1 MNSTSSIKC
10 PMATTA
16 QCPFNSLP
24 TEVFHTIFNTL
35 SEPEFVNCSRA
46 SKSLYRLCAPYLWSK
61 IHIQSSSQ
69 LKDFQTTEAQS
80 ALSRNSRHVRSL
92 FLFKELHSTFLPL
105 STAASEGYLP
115 LCTNLKELH
124 LSTFCEGAPF
134 NRESIPKLTPEVED
148 AIISL
153 IRQNPSLT
161 SFTIRS
167 QDLTDETLLR
177 ITAKELPN
185 LQVLRIVPFLSPWI
199 AKMLLEGLPE
209 SIQNISL
216 LVRSDDDRD
225 RTIMLRA
232 NNEEAVQS
240 RNHHSLEALNIC
252 CLWNMMD
259 EPQDETQDELELENP
274 TRREENILIP
284 FLDTCGPALKS
295 FVGYSTKLFC
305 NERIRRALGRTSVE
319 WTCLSFDD
327 VPQSMISSDGDIAAL
342 IRAGPHW
349 EVIDLYGYEEAG
361 PLTQVAILDHAA
373 RLRHLDI
380 SYISSFSSEDLCTIL
395 SKCKSLVRFTAI
407 DPVEP
412 DPAVNPVISGA
423 DFIQL
428 DWASTSLAAWNC
440 MITVPRSNGG
450 DEEEED
456 GQANN
461 EMESHKIQQQV
472 YQKLAQQTRLR
483 ELKLG
488 LLDRKQ
494 VPEDESWYQTQCLEM
509 TLASG
514 MDELAGLKDLR
525 QLDVSYMNHNL
536 GVRELE
542 WMAEHWPKLKKIDGL
557 FRGCR
562 DPRPVVHEW
571 LATHQPDWV
580 VDDNVRQERQTA
592 LRRIWY

>member
-1 MNSTSSIKC
+1 
-10 PMATTA
+10 
-16 QCPFNSLP
+16 
-24 TEVFHTIFNTL
+24 
-35 SEPEFVNCSRA
+35 
-46 SKSLYRLCAPYLWSK
+46 
-61 IHIQSSSQ
+61 
-69 LKDFQTTEAQS
+69 
-80 ALSRNSRHVRSL
+80 
-92 FLFKELHSTFLPL
+92 
-105 STAASEGYLP
+105 
-115 LCTNLKELH
+115 
-124 LSTFCEGAPF
+124 
-134 NRESIPKLTPEVED
+134 
-148 AIISL
+148 
-153 IRQNPSLT
+153 
-161 SFTIRS
+161 
-167 QDLTDETLLR
+167 
-177 ITAKELPN
+177 
-185 LQVLRIVPFLSPWI
+185 
-199 AKMLLEGLPE
+199 MLLEGLPE
-209 SIQNISL
+209 SIQNIIL
-216 LVRSDDDRD
+216 LVRWDDDRD

-240 RNHHSLEALNIC
+240 RNHHSLEALSIC
-252 CLWNMMD
+252 CLWNVMD

-349 EVIDLYGYEEAG
+349 EDIDLYGYEEAG
-361 PLTQVAILDHAA
+361 PLTQAAILDHAA

-407 DPVEP
+407 DPVDP

-472 YQKLAQQTRLR
+472 YQKLAQQTRLQ

-494 VPEDESWYQTQCLEM
+494 VPEDKSWYQTQQH
-509 TLASG
+509 SG
-514 MDELAGLKDLR
+514 EFG
-525 QLDVSYMNHNL
+525 
-536 GVRELE
+536 
-542 WMAEHWPKLKKIDGL
+542 IDW
-557 FRGCR
+557 
-562 DPRPVVHEW
+562 E
-571 LATHQPDWV
+571 
-580 VDDNVRQERQTA
+580 
-592 LRRIWY
+592 